1 MRRARARR
9 CCGSGLL
16 LVRCTR
22 RRPPAPG
29 AASGVPWWVWPLA
42 LFVVCFLMG
51 IVAVPAGIG
60 GGTLFVPIVGSFFP
74 FHLDF
79 VRGAGL
85 LVALA
90 SALAAG
96 PMLLRSGLGS
106 LRLALPLAVLASATS
121 IGGAML
127 GLAMPANVVQMLLGG
142 VVLGIVVLM
151 LVTKKSEFPHVAQP
165 DALSQ
170 ALALNGVFVDGA
182 SGRVVQWQVHRTVPG
197 LFVFLGI
204 GVLAGMFG
212 IGAGWANVPALNLL
226 MGAPLKV
233 SAGTSGLVLS
243 LVDSSAAW
251 VYINQGA
258 VLPMIAVPSV
268 VGMML
273 GARIGARLLERAQ
286 GLGDPAHGDRGAAV
300 RRAARAAQGH
310 RGVAMKAAP
319 RPGRAARRAVAL
331 RAPARLGHAH
341 RPVRAGADLRRLHD
355 RVDAPARAAGATAR
369 AVGPAGGQLS
379 CSRRSRR
386 WAGAGSRWCS
396 AATSPASWASSIL
409 AGCSLVCLL
418 ALVPLY
424 LRRGDRAFVALCL
437 AEVAVVLLAAS
448 GWLTA
453 GH

>member
-1 MRRARARR
+1 MRPTRAAVLGPALWL
-9 CCGSGLL
+9 CAASAHAA
-16 LVRCTR
+16 
-22 RRPPAPG
+22 APG
-29 AASGVPWWVWPLA
+29 LGSGVPWWVWPLA
-42 LFVVCFLMG
+42 LFVACFLMG

-106 LRLALPLAVLASATS
+106 LRLALPLAVLASASS

-127 GLAMPANVVQMLLGG
+127 GLAMPAHVVQILLGG

-151 LVTKKSEFPHVAQP
+151 FVAKKSEFPQVDKP

-170 ALALNGVFVDGA
+170 ALALNGIFIDGA
-182 SGRVVQWQVHRTVPG
+182 SGRVVHWQVHRTVPG
-197 LFVFLGI
+197 LLVFLGI

-226 MGAPLKV
+226 MGAPVKV
-233 SAGTSGLVLS
+233 AAGTSGLVLS

-258 VLPMIAVPSV
+258 VLPLIAVPSV

-273 GARIGARLLERAQ
+273 GARIGARLLTV
-286 GLGDPAHGDRGAAV
+286 LKGAVIRRMVIAV
-300 RRAARAAQGH
+300 LLFAGARA
-310 RGVAMKAAP
+310 
-319 RPGRAARRAVAL
+319 
-331 RAPARLGHAH
+331 
-341 RPVRAGADLRRLHD
+341 
-355 RVDAPARAAGATAR
+355 
-369 AVGPAGGQLS
+369 
-379 CSRRSRR
+379 
-386 WAGAGSRWCS
+386 
-396 AATSPASWASSIL
+396 
-409 AGCSLVCLL
+409 LL
-418 ALVPLY
+418 KGTGIWP
-424 LRRGDRAFVALCL
+424 
-437 AEVAVVLLAAS
+437 
-448 GWLTA
+448 
-453 GH
+453 

>member
-1 MRRARARR
+1 MGWRRAAVLAA
-9 CCGSGLL
+9 GLGL
-16 LVRCTR
+16 AAGAVQ
-22 RRPPAPG
+22 AAGG
-29 AASGVPWWVWPLA
+29 AAAGTMPWWVWPLA

-96 PMLLRSGLGS
+96 PTLLRGGLGS
-106 LRLALPLAVLASATS
+106 LRLALPLAVLASASS

-142 VVLGIVVLM
+142 VVLGIVALM
-151 LVTKKSEFPHVAQP
+151 LVSKKSEFPTVTQP
-165 DALSQ
+165 DALSR
-170 ALALNGVFVDGA
+170 ALALHGVFVDGA
-182 SGRVVQWQVHRTVPG
+182 SGRTVHWQVHRTVPG
-197 LFVFLGI
+197 LFVFLCI

-233 SAGTSGLVLS
+233 AAGTSGLVLS

-251 VYINQGA
+251 VYINRGA

-273 GARIGARLLERAQ
+273 GARIGARLLDVLKGSVIR
-286 GLGDPAHGDRGAAV
+286 RMVIAV
-300 RRAARAAQGH
+300 LFFAG
-310 RGVAMKAAP
+310 
-319 RPGRAARRAVAL
+319 L
-331 RAPARLGHAH
+331 RA
-341 RPVRAGADLRRLHD
+341 
-355 RVDAPARAAGATAR
+355 
-369 AVGPAGGQLS
+369 
-379 CSRRSRR
+379 
-386 WAGAGSRWCS
+386 
-396 AATSPASWASSIL
+396 
-409 AGCSLVCLL
+409 LL
-418 ALVPLY
+418 KGTGVWP
-424 LRRGDRAFVALCL
+424 
-437 AEVAVVLLAAS
+437 
-448 GWLTA
+448 
-453 GH
+453 